1 MNFQDIF
8 VALAQ
13 FSIFL
18 VFITAIIEVIKN
30 VAAQGVWSMV
40 KELLVSLWK
49 NSPLSP
55 GSIKTLNFCI
65 ALLFAKVFNYGVM
78 TRLLQLNFQGDMSS
92 FAYLLD
98 YIGTASLAFMGAGWV
113 YDQFSA
119 IQNKFTT
126 TSATT
131 TSTEIK

>member
-1 MNFQDIF
+1 MNFQDMFI
-8 VALAQ
+8 ALAQ
-13 FSIFL
+13 FSVFL

-30 VAAQGVWSMV
+30 VAAQGVWNMV

-78 TRLLQLNFQGDMSS
+78 TRLLQLNFQGEMSS
-92 FAYLLD
+92 FAYFLD
-98 YIGTASLAFMGAGWV
+98 YLGTAALAFMGAGWA
-113 YDQFSA
+113 YDQFDA
-119 IQNKFTT
+119 IRQRVNQETKL
-126 TSATT
+126 
-131 TSTEIK
+131 

>member
-1 MNFQDIF
+1 MNFQDMF

-13 FSIFL
+13 FSVFL

-30 VAAQGVWSMV
+30 VAAKGVWNML
-40 KELLVSLWK
+40 KELIVSLWK
-49 NSPLSP
+49 NSALSAE
-55 GSIKTLNFCI
+55 SIKTLNFFI

-78 TRLLQLNFQGDMSS
+78 TRLLQLNFQGEMSS

-113 YDQFSA
+113 YDQFDA
-119 IQNKFTT
+119 IRQRVSKET
-126 TSATT
+126 AA
-131 TSTEIK
+131 